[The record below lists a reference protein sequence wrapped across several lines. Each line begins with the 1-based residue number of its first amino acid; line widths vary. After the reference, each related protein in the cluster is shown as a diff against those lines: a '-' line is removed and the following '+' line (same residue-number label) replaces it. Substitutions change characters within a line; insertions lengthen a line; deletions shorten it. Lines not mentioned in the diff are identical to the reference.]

1 MRGEANSVAAADVH
15 RDFRQAVDRPDGQ
28 IDLGRAALTMVSC
41 DCPALDVDSYLAK
54 IDSIAAAVKRRSGD
68 EADVYRIIAA
78 LNYVLFQ
85 ELGFRGNRD
94 HYFDAKNSFLNEVI
108 DRKLG
113 IPISLSLLYMEV
125 ARRLGFDLD
134 GVGFPGHFLVKF
146 SGREEQIIID
156 PFNAGEIKSRESLD
170 EILYDLYGGRIVF
183 GADFLEAV
191 TKKQLL
197 TRMLTNL
204 KAIYWKEKNLAK
216 SLSVVERLLILDPA
230 SADHMRERGVIYL
243 KLECFGQA
251 RADFETYLSLKPDAD
266 DAREVREEIVK
277 LARQLTQLH

>member
-15 RDFRQAVDRPDGQ
+15 RDFRQAVDRPEGQ
-28 IDLGRAALTMVSC
+28 IDLGRAALAMVGC
-41 DCPALDVDSYLAK
+41 DCPAFDVGSYLAK

-125 ARRLGFDLD
+125 ARRLGLDLD

-170 EILYDLYGGRIVF
+170 EMLYDLYGGRIVF
-183 GADFLEAV
+183 RADFLEAV

>member
-1 MRGEANSVAAADVH
+1 MSTDLY
-15 RDFRQAVDRPDGQ
+15 RDFRQAIDRPEDQ
-28 IDLGRAALTMVSC
+28 IDLGRAALTMAAC
-41 DCPALDVDSYLAK
+41 DCPGLDVDGYLAK
-54 IDSIAAAVKRRSGD
+54 IDQFASAVKRRSGD
-68 EADVYRIIAA
+68 DAGVYRMIAA
-78 LNYVLFQ
+78 LNYVLFE

-94 HYFDAKNSFLNEVI
+94 QYYDAKNSFLNEVI

-113 IPISLSLLYMEV
+113 IPISLSLLYMEIG
-125 ARRLGFDLD
+125 RRLGVKLD
-134 GVGFPGHFLVKF
+134 GVGFPGHFLVKV
-146 SGREEQIIID
+146 SGREEEIVID

-170 EILYDLYGGRIVF
+170 EMLHGLYGGWLAFR
-183 GADFLEAV
+183 AEFLEAV

-204 KAIYWKEKNLAK
+204 KAIYWKEENLAK

-230 SADHMRERGVIYL
+230 SADHRRDRGVIYL
-243 KLECFGQA
+243 KLECFSQA

-277 LARQLTQLH
+277 LARQLTQIH